1 MPSATRHIGLSLG
14 ADICWPLAFEQ
25 ILADAKLDLKVG
37 KETVQFA
44 CERVTLEPFML
55 QQGCKYDVV
64 VDRLTHWFAL
74 QREWIKKGILMD
86 GLYVY
91 NNPWSV
97 QSYEKHSTYCAMT
110 SLGMPIPPTMMVPQK
125 NYEPKPDLDFTLRTY
140 ARLFDLG
147 KLGAQIGYPLFMKP
161 YDGGG
166 WQGVTKID
174 DEKALRDSY
183 ENSEK
188 WLMHVQQAVAGFDLF
203 VRAVGI
209 GPQVRLMK
217 YDASQPLHGRY
228 TTARDFCSKEE
239 EQVMAD
245 TCLTINAFFGWDFN
259 SCEALRKDGTFF
271 PIDFAN
277 PCPDNQVNSI
287 HFHWPWYV
295 TSNLKW
301 AVFCA
306 ATKRSMRKTLD
317 FEPFYAIAKK
327 DLPYREKLRGYAKI
341 ARERLQ
347 ADEFAEFAQKHLKP
361 LEEAATKWFQSERCK
376 EAITKKVAHMYPA
389 HEVTDFSAR
398 FFDLVKQSVT
408 AGEHLKT
415 AGDAGKAEAGK
426 AASGKEGKK

>member
-1 MPSATRHIGLSLG
+1 MPQITRHIGLSLG

-25 ILADAKLDLKVG
+25 ILADARLDLKIG
-37 KETVQFA
+37 KDTVQFA
-44 CERVTLEPFML
+44 CERVTLEPFPL
-55 QQGCKYDVV
+55 TAGCKYDVV
-64 VDRLTHWFAL
+64 VDRLTHWLAL
-74 QREWIKKGILMD
+74 RREWIKKCILMD

-97 QSYEKHSTYCAMT
+97 QSYEKHSSYCAMLA
-110 SLGMPIPPTMMVPQK
+110 LGMPVPKTMMVPQK
-125 NYEPKPDLDFTLRTY
+125 NYEPKPDLDFTLKTY

-147 KLGAQIGYPLFMKP
+147 KIGEQVGLPAFMKP

-166 WQGVTKID
+166 WQGVTKLD
-174 DEKALRDSY
+174 TEAELRQAY

-228 TTARDFCSKEE
+228 TTARDFCSPEE

-259 SCEALRKDGTFF
+259 SCEALRKDGVFH

-287 HFHWPWYV
+287 HHHWPWYV
-295 TSNLKW
+295 MSNLKW

-306 ATKRSMRKTLD
+306 ATGRPMRKTLD
-317 FEPFYAIAKK
+317 FEPFYAIARQ
-327 DLPYREKLRGYAKI
+327 DLPYREKLKGYARI

-347 ADEFAEFAQKHLKP
+347 ADAFAEFAAKHLRP
-361 LEEAATKWFQSERCK
+361 LEEAATKWFQGERCL

-389 HEVTDFSAR
+389 HEVGDFSAR
-398 FFDLVKQSVT
+398 FFELVKQAVA

-415 AGDAGKAEAGK
+415 AGAAPK
-426 AASGKEGKK
+426 AAAVGKEGKK

>member
-1 MPSATRHIGLSLG
+1 MPAVTRRIGLSLG

-25 ILADAKLDLKVG
+25 ILADARLELKVG
-37 KETVQFA
+37 RDVVRFA
-44 CERVTLEPFML
+44 CERVTLEPYAL
-55 QQGCKYDVV
+55 QPGCKYDVV

-74 QREWIKKGILMD
+74 QREWIKKSVLMD

-97 QSYEKHSTYCAMT
+97 QSYEKHSTYCAMLA
-110 SLGMPIPPTMMVPQK
+110 LGMPIPPTLMVPQK
-125 NYEPKPDLDFTLRTY
+125 HYEPKPDLEFTLNNY
-140 ARLFDLG
+140 ARHFDLG
-147 KLGAQIGYPLFMKP
+147 KLGQQVGYPLFMKP

-174 DEKALRDSY
+174 DEKTLRATY
-183 ENSEK
+183 EQSDK
-188 WLMHVQQAVAGFDLF
+188 YLMHLQQAVAGFDLF

-239 EQVMAD
+239 AQVMAD
-245 TCLTINAFFGWDFN
+245 TCLTINSFFGWDFN
-259 SCEALRKDGTFF
+259 SCEALRKDGVFH

-287 HFHWPWYV
+287 HWHWPWYV

-301 AVFCA
+301 ALFCA
-306 ATKRSMRKTLD
+306 ATKRPMRKTLD
-317 FEPFYAIAKK
+317 FEPYFAIARK
-327 DLPYREKLRGYAKI
+327 DLPYRDKLAGYAKI

-347 ADEFAEFAQKHLKP
+347 ADAFAEFVQKHLGP
-361 LEEAATKWFQSERCK
+361 LEAAARAWFVSDRCRD
-376 EAITKKVAHMYPA
+376 AIRRKVAHVYPA
-389 HEVTDFSAR
+389 HEVDEFTAR
-398 FFDLVKQSVT
+398 FFDLVQKSV
-408 AGEHLKT
+408 A
-415 AGDAGKAEAGK
+415 AEQ
-426 AASGKEGKK
+426 AASEEVRK

>member
-1 MPSATRHIGLSLG
+1 MPAVTRNIGLSLG

-25 ILADAKLDLKVG
+25 ILADAKLELKLG
-37 KETVQFA
+37 KDVVRFA
-44 CERVTLEPFML
+44 CERVTLEPFPL
-55 QQGCKYDVV
+55 QQGCKYDLV

-74 QREWIKKGILMD
+74 QREWIKKSILMD

-97 QSYEKHSTYCAMT
+97 QSYEKHSTYCAMLA
-110 SLGMPIPPTMMVPQK
+110 LGMPIPKTLMVPQK
-125 NYEPKPDLDFTLRTY
+125 NYEPKNDLEFTLKAY

-147 KLGAQIGYPLFMKP
+147 EIGRQVGYPLFMKP

-174 DEKALRDSY
+174 DEAALRAGY

-188 WLMHVQQAVAGFDLF
+188 WLMHVQKAVDGFDLF

-209 GPQVRLMK
+209 GPQVRVIK

-228 TTARDFCSKEE
+228 TTARDFCSKEDRE
-239 EQVMAD
+239 VMVD
-245 TCLTINAFFGWDFN
+245 TCLTINTFFGWDFN
-259 SCEALRKDGTFF
+259 SVEALRKDGVFH

-287 HFHWPWYV
+287 HYHWPWYV
-295 TSNLKW
+295 KSNLKW
-301 AVFCA
+301 ALFCA
-306 ATKRSMRKTLD
+306 ATKRPMRKTLD

-327 DLPYREKLRGYAKI
+327 DLPYRDKLRGYARI

-347 ADEFAEFAQKHLKP
+347 ADEFAEFAHKHLKP
-361 LEEAATKWFQSERCK
+361 IDEAATAWFRSDRCK
-376 EAITKKVAHMYPA
+376 DAVTKKVANMYPA
-389 HEVTDFSAR
+389 HEVADFSAR
-398 FFDLVKQSVT
+398 FFELVKQSV
-408 AGEHLKT
+408 ADDEK
-415 AGDAGKAEAGK
+415 EAK
-426 AASGKEGKK
+426 S

>member
-1 MPSATRHIGLSLG
+1 MPAVTRHIGLSLG

-25 ILADAKLDLKVG
+25 ILADAKLELKLG
-37 KETVQFA
+37 KDVVRFA
-44 CERVTLEPFML
+44 CERVTLEPFPL
-55 QQGCKYDVV
+55 QQGCKYDLV

-74 QREWIKKGILMD
+74 QREWIKKSILMD

-97 QSYEKHSTYCAMT
+97 QSYEKHSTYCAMLA
-110 SLGMPIPPTMMVPQK
+110 LGMPIPKTLMVPQK
-125 NYEPKPDLDFTLRTY
+125 NYEPKNDLEFTLKAY

-147 KLGAQIGYPLFMKP
+147 EIGRQVGYPLFMKP

-174 DEKALRDSY
+174 DEAALRAGY

-188 WLMHVQQAVAGFDLF
+188 WLMHVQKAVDGFDLF

-209 GPQVRLMK
+209 GPQVRVIK

-228 TTARDFCSKEE
+228 TTARDFCSKEDRE
-239 EQVMAD
+239 VMVD
-245 TCLTINAFFGWDFN
+245 TCLTINTFFGWDFN
-259 SCEALRKDGTFF
+259 SVEALRKDGVFH

-287 HFHWPWYV
+287 HYHWPWYV
-295 TSNLKW
+295 KSNLKW
-301 AVFCA
+301 ALFCA
-306 ATKRSMRKTLD
+306 ATKRPMRKTLD

-327 DLPYREKLRGYAKI
+327 DLPYRDKLRGYARI

-347 ADEFAEFAQKHLKP
+347 ADEFAEFAHKHLKP
-361 LEEAATKWFQSERCK
+361 IDEAATAWFRSDRCK
-376 EAITKKVAHMYPA
+376 DAVTKKVANMYPA
-389 HEVTDFSAR
+389 HEVADFSAR
-398 FFDLVKQSVT
+398 FFELVKQSV
-408 AGEHLKT
+408 ADDEK
-415 AGDAGKAEAGK
+415 EAK
-426 AASGKEGKK
+426 S